1 LFVIV
6 GKTMPKFV
14 SASIRL
20 SAIATLPAVCLT
32 LLLPMHPAA
41 ANDFEHC
48 VSDLIETG
56 LAGSL
61 AGTACSDAL
70 EPEDL
75 SECVSDI
82 RADTP
87 IKPENALD
95 ACYQVRRPID
105 LASCV
110 VDIHAD
116 ALETQSEAPQSQT
129 SNQTKAMTVGQTQS
143 PPVEREANLSLVAL
157 DSCRRSLL
165 PDRYS
170 ECVVGLYDTVPKITP
185 LNAMNTCL
193 SAEDFPR
200 DLFPAY
206 QEN

>member
-1 LFVIV
+1 
-6 GKTMPKFV
+6 MSKFV

-41 ANDFEHC
+41 AANDFDRC
-48 VSDLIETG
+48 VSELIETG
-56 LAGSL
+56 LAGNK

-70 EPEDL
+70 EPKDL
-75 SECVSDI
+75 SKCVSEI

-95 ACYQVRRPID
+95 ACYQVRRPRD

-116 ALETQSEAPQSQT
+116 ALETQSETPQSQT

-170 ECVVGLYDTVPKITP
+170 ECVVGLSDTVPKITP
-185 LNAMNTCL
+185 INAMNTCL